1 MIKKFKYFYYTN
13 LMSTKIQLLLKKNRQ
28 KKIKK
33 TKKLMLEKCPQKK
46 GTCLKVFIASPK
58 KPNSA
63 SRKVVKVVLLS
74 TKKQTQCHIPGIKH
88 SLQRYS
94 TVLIRGG
101 RVKDLPG
108 IKYRV
113 IRGKFDLKCVYDRFK
128 ARSKYGISKLEKK

>member
-1 MIKKFKYFYYTN
+1 
-13 LMSTKIQLLLKKNRQ
+13 MSTKIQLLLKKNRQ

-74 TKKQTQCHIPGIKH
+74 TKNQTQCHIPGIKH